1 MLSLSVAPILAGR
14 AAPPAPPPQS
24 GSVELISGDLGSK
37 TPSLDNIKG
46 KWSQAFKLLGNAA
59 TVTAEYDRAEND
71 KFLKSASLSGA
82 VDKIKYELASSFGG
96 GPLEATLETSTE
108 DGTTIEVEAEVDGL
122 SSRVT
127 RVTGTRT
134 LSVNERECDLE
145 LSHTLGDNESKLRLS
160 TMLGSGLRAVG
171 LLSSKGGGKGG
182 LDHSLTYELEYD
194 TQLTEGRTLS
204 AKVSPRDGTGEVEYE
219 DSATIDAT
227 IAATFPL
234 GGAPKVTAKRAFSF

>member
-82 VDKIKYELASSFGG
+82 VDKIKYELASNFG

-227 IAATFPL
+227 IAASFPL

>member
-1 MLSLSVAPILAGR
+1 M
-14 AAPPAPPPQS
+14 
-24 GSVELISGDLGSK
+24 
-37 TPSLDNIKG
+37 
-46 KWSQAFKLLGNAA
+46 
-59 TVTAEYDRAEND
+59 
-71 KFLKSASLSGA
+71 
-82 VDKIKYELASSFGG
+82 DKIKYELASSFGG

-108 DGTTIEVEAEVDGL
+108 DGTTIEVATPRHPTHPHPTPPTHPTHPHPHPHPTPQVEAEVDGL